1 MLRNGSNSICK
12 IILKEQNK
20 YKADERIEKI
30 YSLLL
35 RYTTEGDYSARVPVS
50 NKGDELDAIIVGLN
64 TLGEELQSSGKTV
77 RRFQER
83 INNLMEVLLRYTVMD
98 FDAKAEVSENGDEL
112 DAIAVGLNTLAEE
125 LQAARES
132 EALHIRELEL
142 KSEEVTKLNDKL
154 AKNLNE
160 LERANKELEAF
171 TYSVSHD
178 LRSPLR
184 AIHGYTKI
192 LSEDYEGK
200 FDEDG
205 KQMMEGVM
213 RNAKKMGQLIDDLLT
228 FSRTGKTELQK
239 KDIDMTDLAKNILK
253 DLKTSLPPFKTKITI
268 EKLPHAMADY
278 NLISLVLTNL
288 ISNAIKY
295 SATKEYPEATFGS
308 TIKDGKV
315 VYYIK
320 DNGVGFDMQYY
331 NKLFG
336 VFQRLHS
343 AEEFEGTGVGL
354 ALVHRIISRHG
365 GKIWAEAKE
374 GEGATFFFTV
384 E

>member
-1 MLRNGSNSICK
+1 VPDKN
-12 IILKEQNK
+12 ILKS
-20 YKADERIEKI
+20 DERIEKI

-50 NKGDELDAIIVGLN
+50 NEGDALDAIIVGLN
-64 TLGEELQSSGKTV
+64 TLGEELQSTGKTV
-77 RRFQER
+77 RKFEER
-83 INNLMEVLLRYTVMD
+83 ITGLMDVLLKYTLMD
-98 FDAKAEVSENGDEL
+98 FSAKADVSESGDEL

-125 LQAARES
+125 LQAARQS
-132 EALHIRELEL
+132 EAQHIAELEV
-142 KSEEVTKLNDKL
+142 KTTEVLQLNKDL
-154 AKNLNE
+154 EKNFIE
-160 LERANKELEAF
+160 LGKANKELEAF

-192 LSEDYEGK
+192 LSEDYADKFDAEGK
-200 FDEDG
+200 DL
-205 KQMMEGVM
+205 MNGVM

-239 KDIDMTDLAKNILK
+239 KDINMTELAKSALK
-253 DLKTSLPPFKTKITI
+253 DLQVSIGPFKTKISI
-268 EKLPHAMADY
+268 EDLPNANADY
-278 NLISLVLTNL
+278 NLMNLVFTNL

-295 SATKEYPEATFGS
+295 SATKESPEATIGAM
-308 TIKDGKV
+308 KRDDGA
-315 VYYIK
+315 VYFIK

-354 ALVHRIISRHG
+354 ALVHRIITRHG

-374 GEGATFFFTV
+374 GEGATFYFTLSH
-384 E
+384 